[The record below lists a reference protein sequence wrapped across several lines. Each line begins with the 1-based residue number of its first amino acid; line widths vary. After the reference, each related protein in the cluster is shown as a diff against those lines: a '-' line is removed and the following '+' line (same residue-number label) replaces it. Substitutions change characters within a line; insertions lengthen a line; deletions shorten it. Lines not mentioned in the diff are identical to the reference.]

1 MLNKKSIKVLSMVLL
16 VAMLLVTVLGTV
28 SCAVAVPTPSDV
40 QPTGGITDTV
50 GTVLGII
57 RWAGI
62 AIAVGVAMFVGIKY
76 ITASPDGKAEVK
88 KTLILY
94 IGGIVLLL
102 SASAV
107 VTFIQ
112 DNIKA

>member
-1 MLNKKSIKVLSMVLL
+1 MLNKKSIKVLSIVLV
-16 VAMLLVTVLGTV
+16 VAMLLLTVLGTV
-28 SCAVAVPTPSDV
+28 SGAVTVPQPSDV
-40 QPTGGITDTV
+40 TPDQGISNTV

-88 KTLILY
+88 KTLVLY

-102 SASAV
+102 SASAIV
-107 VTFIQ
+107 SFIQ
-112 DNIKA
+112 SNIK

>member
-1 MLNKKSIKVLSMVLL
+1 MLSKKSIKILSIVLV
-16 VAMLLVTVLGTV
+16 VAMLLMTVLGTV
-28 SCAVAVPTPSDV
+28 SCAAVPEPAPVNPGD
-40 QPTGGITDTV
+40 GINNTV
-50 GTVLGII
+50 GKVLGII

-88 KTLILY
+88 KTLVLY

-102 SASAV
+102 SASAI
-107 VTFIQ
+107 VTFIES
-112 DNIKA
+112 NL